1 MELKENERIDDLQ
14 YNGLKIIQNKDAFCF
29 GIDAVL
35 LANFAKNIK
44 DNATVVD
51 LCSGTGIIAILIEAK
66 TKCSKIYAVEIQKEM
81 SEMARRSVEFNNQQ
95 NKIEVLNN
103 DLKDIDKILGKASVD
118 AITVNPP
125 YKKKGSGIINEIDTK
140 TIARH
145 EIFCTLEDIIEVA
158 DKVLKIGGSLYMIH
172 RMERLVDVL
181 STMRNNR
188 IEPKRIKFI
197 HPSVDKAPNL
207 FLIEGIKHGKA
218 FLKVEK
224 SEYVW

>member
-44 DNATVVD
+44 DNTTVVD
-51 LCSGTGIIAILIEAK
+51 LCSGTGVVAILIEAK
-66 TKCSKIYAVEIQKEM
+66 TKCSKIYAIEIQKEM
-81 SEMARRSVEFNNQQ
+81 AEMANRSIFLNNQQ
-95 NKIEVLNN
+95 NKIEVVNI
-103 DLKDIDKILGKASVD
+103 DLKDLDKKIGKACVD

-125 YKKKGSGIINEIDTK
+125 YKKKGSGIINELDTK

-145 EIFCTLEDIIEVA
+145 EIFCTLEDIIEMA
-158 DKVLKIGGSLYMIH
+158 DKVLKIGGSFYMIH

-181 STMRNNR
+181 TAMRNKR
-188 IEPKRIKFI
+188 IEPKRIQFI
-197 HPSVDKAPNL
+197 HPSADKAPNL
-207 FLIEGIKHGKA
+207 FLVEGIKHGRA

-224 SEYVW
+224 PEYVW